1 MKKIKKF
8 LKINLSYMACFFI
21 SIIILIGMVIYVG
34 LPWLIDLYIENTAV
48 EISAST
54 HRVMISM
61 LYSIGVPIFIML
73 VLSWL
78 LTMNISRGKS
88 FVSKNVTYL
97 RAISVCSVIIAV
109 MVQFFSTFLSSFFPL
124 IITVIFLLLA
134 LLTAVFANLFQ
145 TAIKYKEENDLTV

>member
-21 SIIILIGMVIYVG
+21 SVVILIGIVVYVA
-34 LPWLIDLYIENTAV
+34 LPWLIDLYIESTAV
-48 EISAST
+48 EISVAT

-61 LYSIGVPIFIML
+61 MYSIGVPILIML
-73 VLSWL
+73 ALAWL

-88 FVSKNVTYL
+88 FISKNVTYL
-97 RAISVCSVIIAV
+97 RAISICSVIIAV
-109 MVQFFSTFLSSFFPL
+109 MVQFFSTFLTSFFPL
-124 IITVIFLLLA
+124 IITIIFLLLA

-145 TAIKYKEENDLTV
+145 TAIQYKEENDLTV

>member
-1 MKKIKKF
+1 MKKIKNF

-21 SIIILIGMVIYVG
+21 SVIILIGMVIYVG

-73 VLSWL
+73 VLAWL

-88 FVSKNVTYL
+88 FVAKNVTYL
-97 RAISVCSVIIAV
+97 RAISVCSVIIAI

>member
-8 LKINLSYMACFFI
+8 LKINLSHMACLFI
-21 SIIILIGMVIYVG
+21 SLIILMGMVVYVG

-73 VLSWL
+73 VLAWL

-88 FVSKNVTYL
+88 FVARNVTCL
-97 RAISVCSVIIAV
+97 RAISVCSVIIAI

-124 IITVIFLLLA
+124 IITIIFLLLA